1 MGCINC
7 RIKDQKK
14 PKIYI
19 IVRIEFSTNKNTP
32 IPETKTMFNLLDISK
47 ITRANNSI
55 NKKQL
60 KMANIY
66 FLYKTVR
73 DIL

>member
-1 MGCINC
+1 MRCINC

-14 PKIYI
+14 LKIYI
-19 IVRIEFSTNKNTP
+19 IVRIEFPTNKNTP
-32 IPETKTMFNLLDISK
+32 RPETKTMFNLLDISE

-66 FLYKTVR
+66 FL
-73 DIL
+73 